1 MVQNEIAIWPKCDVT
16 PDVFKPQRYVIISLL
31 LHIHTSTFML
41 MARVFMYKRKL
52 TF

>member
-1 MVQNEIAIWPKCDVT
+1 MVQNEITTYLKCEVT
-16 PDVFKPQRYVIISLL
+16 PDIFKPQRYVIISLL

-41 MARVFMYKRKL
+41 MARVLYAKEN